1 MVAGCCFSCRVLGAW
16 LFLEK
21 FYRMFKNFLV
31 IFLLLLAVI
40 CHGQGITSKHSLNW
54 HAPQRVMPEPGVF
67 TDILSF
73 SGAVYAD
80 TLPNI
85 PMFST
90 TSANPAPFYTTNF
103 AIANAGFEPASAE
116 ESRILH
122 QAGFEANEI
131 VLFQTQQTIRK
142 ESGSVVSFFPFRKNP
157 ENGKYEKLISFEL
170 TKELTL
176 HPEFSYKS
184 LHNYPENSVLS
195 TGTWFKFCVDE
206 TGVYQLTHSDLAAL
220 GLNMA
225 GLQKANI
232 RIFGNG
238 GGILPEANSNTRITD
253 LRENAIFIS
262 GTPSGLFGQSD
273 FILFYGQSPNQWIF
287 DPTNKVFNHQVHNY
301 TTENCYFLTP
311 DNGPGKRIGSR
322 AGVSQ
327 NPTHNVTSF
336 QDYAYH
342 QLDQVNLI
350 GSGRT
355 WFGEVFDATLNR
367 EFSFDFP
374 DLLLTEPARIKT
386 FVAARSTVNS
396 SFTVEAGAGKITQQI
411 SRIFPANFTG
421 AFANLAID
429 SLWFTPT
436 QAGQIRVNITYNR
449 PLAGS
454 RGWLNYIAL
463 NVTRQLRFNAP
474 QLAFR
479 NVHLPGPENIV
490 QYNLANANN
499 QITVWDV
506 TDRFNVTQQQTS
518 LSGNTLQF
526 RLQGGG
532 LPEFVAF
539 DGSSFKKVKNRG
551 RIENQNLHGMQS
563 SDMIIVVPEAFRA
576 EARRLADFRT
586 LHNGI
591 SVAVVTTNQVFNEF
605 SSGSAD
611 IAAIRNFMKMLYDR
625 AQTQTQMPRYL
636 LLFGNG
642 TIDNRNLLG
651 FGGNHIPTW
660 QSINSHQLDRS
671 YMTDDFFGL
680 LDDSEGNNADGSL
693 DIGIGRLPIRTLDEA
708 RVVVDK
714 IIRYNQR
721 VPALNP
727 LTNDLQQSGIISNY
741 ADWRNRVVLI
751 ADDQDF
757 NRHFIDSEAIASIM
771 QTNFPLFN
779 VDKIYFDAYPQVTLA
794 GGARIPDVNKA
805 INEAVNQGA
814 LLINYIGH
822 GGALGLGHERVLTFE
837 DIATWNNYYNLPVFM
852 TATCEF
858 SSFDHPNPSDV
869 TAGVRIFMKPD
880 GGASAL
886 FTTTRLA
893 WSGPNLTL
901 NRNFIEVAFD
911 KNQQG
916 RYQNLGDLIRLS
928 KVKSSGSLESWR
940 IRNFVLLGDPSMQ
953 MAYPQYQVITSQMPD
968 TLRAFQKVTVS
979 GFVADETGNPL
990 TNYNGIVSPTVF
1002 DKERTFRT
1010 LGQDSDS
1017 FEANF
1022 TIRNSLLYKGN
1033 TSVTNGEFSFTF
1045 VVPQGIAYNFGKG
1058 KIGYYLDNG
1067 VNDGNG
1073 YFSDFV
1079 IGGTM
1084 PGFEPDNQGPQIWLF
1099 MNDTTFVSGG
1109 TTNQNPILLAL
1120 LRDENGI
1127 NLTGRIG
1134 HDIVAIL
1141 NENTGSPIV
1150 LNNYYQADLDN
1161 FMSGRVAYPFS
1172 RLPDGRHKLSVRAW
1186 DTHNNPASATI
1197 EFIVSSTATLALDNL
1212 MNYPNPFSQ
1221 QTFFK
1226 FTHNQPFSDLNVRI
1240 EIYDLSGKL
1249 LQNIETIVNSPGY
1262 QSAPIQWDGRDFS
1275 GRAIANGIYLYRLV
1289 LRTPD
1294 GNVSASTQ
1302 RLVILR

>member
-1 MVAGCCFSCRVLGAW
+1 
-16 LFLEK
+16 
-21 FYRMFKNFLV
+21 MFKKSLV
-31 IFLLLLAVI
+31 IIFWFLALLS
-40 CHGQGITSKHSLNW
+40 HGQSITSKYRLDW
-54 HAPQRVMPEPGVF
+54 QAPQRIMPEPGIF
-67 TDILSF
+67 TDVLSF

-85 PMFST
+85 PMFSVT
-90 TSANPAPFYTTNF
+90 VPIPAPFYTIVF
-103 AIANAGFEPASAE
+103 AISHTGFEPASAE

-122 QAGFEANEI
+122 EAGFEASEI
-131 VLFQTQQTIRK
+131 VLYHTRQTIRK
-142 ESGSVVSFFPFRKNP
+142 EAGAVVSFFPFRKNP
-157 ENGKYEKLISFEL
+157 STGQYEKLVWFEL
-170 TKELTL
+170 AKELNFQ
-176 HPEFSYKS
+176 PEFGHKA

-195 TGTWFKFCVDE
+195 TGTWFKICVDE
-206 TGVYQLTHSDLAAL
+206 TGVYQLTHSDLAAM
-220 GLNMA
+220 GVNMA

-238 GGILPEANSNTRITD
+238 GGMLPEANGTTRITD

-262 GTPSGLFGQSD
+262 GASAGLFGQSD
-273 FILFYGQSPNQWIF
+273 FVLFYGESPNQWIF
-287 DPTNKVFNHQVHNY
+287 DKSNKVFNHQVHNY
-301 TTENCYFLTP
+301 ATENCYFLTT
-311 DNGPGKRIGSR
+311 DNGPGKRISTQPSLL
-322 AGVSQ
+322 AS
-327 NPTHNVTSF
+327 PTHTVNSF
-336 QDYAYH
+336 QDYAFH
-342 QLDQVNLI
+342 QRDQVNLI

-355 WFGEVFDATLNR
+355 WFGEVFDATLSR
-367 EFSFDFP
+367 EFSFAFP
-374 DLLLTEPARIKT
+374 DLVLTEPARIKT

-396 SFTVEAGAGKITQQI
+396 SFTVVAGTGQMNQQVN
-411 SRIFPANFTG
+411 RIFSAHFTG
-421 AFANLAID
+421 AFAHLAID
-429 SLWFTPT
+429 SMWFTPT
-436 QAGQIRVNITYNR
+436 QSGLIRVNITYNR
-449 PLAGS
+449 PMAGS

-463 NVTRQLRFNAP
+463 NVTRQLRFSVP

-479 NVHLPGPENIV
+479 NVHVIGPENIV
-490 QYNLANANN
+490 QYNMTNASN

-506 TDRFNVTQQQTS
+506 SDRFNVMQQQAS
-518 LSGNTLQF
+518 LNGSTLQF
-526 RLQGGG
+526 RRQGNH
-532 LPEFVAF
+532 LLEFVAF

-551 RIENQNLHGMQS
+551 RLQNQNLHGMQVA
-563 SDMIIVVPEAFRA
+563 DMIIVVPEAFRA
-576 EARRLADFRT
+576 EAQRLADFRSR
-586 LHNGI
+586 HSGI
-591 SVAVVTTNQVFNEF
+591 SVAVVTTSQVYNEF
-605 SSGSAD
+605 SSGTPD
-611 IAAIRNFMKMLYDR
+611 VAAIRNFMKMFYDR
-625 AQTQTQMPRYL
+625 AQTPAQIPRYL

-680 LDDSEGNNADGSL
+680 LDDSEGNDADGSL

-721 VPALNP
+721 IPHLNP
-727 LTNDLQQSGIISNY
+727 LENNLQQSGIISNY

-771 QTNFPLFN
+771 ETKFPLYN
-779 VDKIYFDAYPQVTLA
+779 IEKIYLDAFQQVTLA
-794 GGARIPDVNKA
+794 GGARIPDVNRA
-805 INEAVNQGA
+805 INEAVNRGA
-814 LLINYIGH
+814 LLVNYIGH
-822 GGALGLGHERVLTFE
+822 GGALGLAHERVLTFE

-858 SSFDHPNPSDV
+858 SSFDHPNPADV

-901 NRNFIEVAFD
+901 NRNFMEAAFE

-916 RYQNLGDLIRLS
+916 KYQNLGDLIRLA

-953 MAYPQYQVITSQMPD
+953 MAYPKYQVITSQMPD
-968 TLRAFQKVTVS
+968 TVSAFQKVTVS
-979 GFVADETGNPL
+979 GFIADENGLLL
-990 TNYNGIVSPTVF
+990 TDYNGVVLPTVF
-1002 DKERTFRT
+1002 DKERNFRT
-1010 LGQDSDS
+1010 LAQDSDS
-1017 FEANF
+1017 FEAGF
-1022 TIRNSLLYKGN
+1022 TIRNSILYKGKAK
-1033 TSVTNGEFSFTF
+1033 VTNGQFSFTF

-1058 KIGYYLDNG
+1058 KISYYLDNG
-1067 VNDGNG
+1067 ITDGSG
-1073 YFSDFV
+1073 YFSDFF
-1079 IGGTM
+1079 IGGTY
-1084 PGFEPDNQGPQIWLF
+1084 PGFVPDNQGPQIRLF

-1141 NENTGSPIV
+1141 NENTANPIV

-1161 FMSGRVAYPFS
+1161 FMSGRVAYPFF
-1172 RLPDGRHKLSVRAW
+1172 RLPDGRHKLVVRAW
-1186 DTHNNPASATI
+1186 DTHNNPASAAI

-1212 MNYPNPFSQ
+1212 MNYPNPFSHH
-1221 QTFFK
+1221 TFFK

-1240 EIYDLSGKL
+1240 EIYDLNGKL

-1262 QSAPIQWDGRDFS
+1262 QSAPIQWDGRDMN

-1294 GNVSASTQ
+1294 GNISASTQ